1 MDESQC
7 ASGNAVERGKRDE
20 GRQWHRGRDFVHR
33 LVAGNGG
40 RTGIGAGERQPFFP
54 PPGGGAMTSVLVV
67 DDDEAS
73 RTAIRRVLEAEGFEV
88 TAAAS
93 GYAAVTALE
102 TTLFDA
108 VIFDAAAPGL

>member
-1 MDESQC
+1 
-7 ASGNAVERGKRDE
+7 
-20 GRQWHRGRDFVHR
+20 
-33 LVAGNGG
+33 
-40 RTGIGAGERQPFFP
+40 
-54 PPGGGAMTSVLVV
+54 MTSVLVV

-93 GYAAVTALE
+93 GYSAVTALE

-108 VIFDAAAPGL
+108 VIFDAAAPGLEGLAPVRTFMRTRADRADYRHRPAKISQLSRTGARLP